1 MDPGSAMAGTSTLCL
16 LQGHLFP
23 VRRSFVCSLYQ
34 SNMPREQNDNFI
46 SQTTTFPTGP
56 VSTGGGHLLSTSLA
70 FPSPNQGSLV
80 KRDSVIPTTTPSAA
94 KAPYSPSSWPF
105 TSILFCTTLPDS
117 EKNQSFTLSGTYT
130 LPWITVTHTLTPA
143 PSSSSDARLIQ
154 PNMSF
159 LFITFLFGVL

>member
-1 MDPGSAMAGTSTLCL
+1 MAGTSTLCPF
-16 LQGHLFP
+16 QGHLFP

-34 SNMPREQNDNFI
+34 SNMPRNQNGNLI
-46 SQTTTFPTGP
+46 SQTTTFPTEP
-56 VSTGGGHLLSTSLA
+56 VSNKGDYLLSASLA
-70 FPSPNQGSLV
+70 FPSPNQGSSLA
-80 KRDSVIPTTTPSAA
+80 KRESVIPTTTPSAA

-105 TSILFCTTLPDS
+105 TSIIFCTNLPDS

-130 LPWITVTHTLTPA
+130 LPWITATHTLTPA

-154 PNMSF
+154 SNLSF